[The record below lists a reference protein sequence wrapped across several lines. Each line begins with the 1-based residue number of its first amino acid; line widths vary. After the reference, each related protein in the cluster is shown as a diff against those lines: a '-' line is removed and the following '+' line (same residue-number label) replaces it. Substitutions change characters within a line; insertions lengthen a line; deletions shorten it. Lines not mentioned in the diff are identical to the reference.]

1 MSDEEGV
8 QVAREPI
15 SLGVLRERAEGE
27 RRVALVPEGVVE
39 LKKLGFD
46 VIVETSAGTASGYD
60 DESYVEAGARVGST
74 SEVRASQVVVKVR
87 APTDDVDGGYRDGAT
102 LPFDAGSL
110 LISLLSPEDNKEL
123 IESLAKAKV
132 DSLALERIPRISRA
146 QKMDVLSSMG
156 NIAGYRA
163 VLEAAVTYEG
173 FFGASV
179 TAAGTI
185 PPAKVLIIGAG
196 VAGLQAIAAAR
207 ALGAE
212 VRAFDV
218 RPDCAEQVESLGAK
232 FLLLDFDESGE
243 GEGGYAKIMSKEF
256 IDAEM
261 ALFADQAKEVDI
273 VITTALIPGRK
284 APVLITTPMV
294 ESMKRGSVVIDL
306 AARSGGNCE
315 LTKTNEAYV
324 HGGVHILGYLNL
336 PSRMAHTASRFF
348 SGNIVHLLKDMV
360 DKDTGFAIDLE
371 DEVVRGA
378 LQTHDGKVLERPPRR
393 PPPPKPEAQT
403 PVHTPKKKVPKKE
416 SGGASLLGGAV
427 MLGIFALVGLF
438 APASFV
444 PHFGVF
450 VLACFIGWQVVWS
463 VSASLHTPLM
473 SVTNA
478 ISGIILVGGM
488 LQAGSG
494 ESNLPTI
501 LGAAALFFAS
511 INVFGGFTVTARML
525 KMFQKGRS

>member
-1 MSDEEGV
+1 M
-8 QVAREPI
+8 
-15 SLGVLRERAEGE
+15 
-27 RRVALVPEGVVE
+27 
-39 LKKLGFD
+39 
-46 VIVETSAGTASGYD
+46 
-60 DESYVEAGARVGST
+60 
-74 SEVRASQVVVKVR
+74 
-87 APTDDVDGGYRDGAT
+87 
-102 LPFDAGSL
+102 
-110 LISLLSPEDNKEL
+110 
-123 IESLAKAKV
+123 
-132 DSLALERIPRISRA
+132 
-146 QKMDVLSSMG
+146 
-156 NIAGYRA
+156 
-163 VLEAAVTYEG
+163 
-173 FFGASV
+173 
-179 TAAGTI
+179 
-185 PPAKVLIIGAG
+185 
-196 VAGLQAIAAAR
+196 
-207 ALGAE
+207 
-212 VRAFDV
+212 
-218 RPDCAEQVESLGAK
+218 
-232 FLLLDFDESGE
+232 LDFDESGE

-273 VITTALIPGRK
+273 IITTALIPGRK

-294 ESMKRGSVVIDL
+294 ESMKKGSVVVDL
-306 AARSGGNCE
+306 AASAGGNCE
-315 LTKTNEAYV
+315 PTKENEASL

-360 DKDTGFAIDLE
+360 GESGFAIDLD

-378 LQTHDGKVLERPPRR
+378 LQAHAGEVLEPAPRR
-393 PPPPKPEAQT
+393 PPPPKPEART
-403 PVHTPKKKVPKKE
+403 PVHTPAKKKPNKD
-416 SGGASLLGGAV
+416 SGAASLLGGVIMLAV
-427 MLGIFALVGLF
+427 FTLVGLF

-501 LGAAALFFAS
+501 LGALALFFAS